1 MPPLEASWAVSQR
14 ARHPIG
20 PWGLM
25 VVSNH
30 QPIAYDAIALPIELI
45 KYGRVFYTDYHPN
58 VRKPTSHPVP
68 SDSHIGGFCIVLSPV
83 FFHPHLQLRIRLL
96 DTFRY
101 STCCAMVWTG
111 LLSGHSSVAFHWC
124 IFQYAMLLQVDPL
137 PLLCYSFYRQS
148 APNNTFFHTLRIP
161 SDFQLTKPI
170 HLRYLES

>member
-25 VVSNH
+25 VVSNR

-58 VRKPTSHPVP
+58 VREPTSHPVP

-83 FFHPHLQLRIRLL
+83 FFSPAFATT
-96 DTFRY
+96 DKT
-101 STCCAMVWTG
+101 
-111 LLSGHSSVAFHWC
+111 SG
-124 IFQYAMLLQVDPL
+124 YLQVQY
-137 PLLCYSFYRQS
+137 LLCHGLDGTAVR
-148 APNNTFFHTLRIP
+148 P
-161 SDFQLTKPI
+161 
-170 HLRYLES
+170 

>member
-25 VVSNH
+25 VVSNR

-58 VRKPTSHPVP
+58 VREPTSHPVP

-137 PLLCYSFYRQS
+137 PLLCYSFIGSQPRITHSFTRS
-148 APNNTFFHTLRIP
+148 AYHQIF
-161 SDFQLTKPI
+161 S
-170 HLRYLES
+170 